1 MSCPKCGAPWR
12 KLEGNK
18 LVCSRCGYIETL
30 REVKTVEQ
38 QLEEAMTEI
47 KRLKKDDTDTPQT
60 HQNKK

>member
-1 MSCPKCGAPWR
+1 
-12 KLEGNK
+12 